1 MQAARGLLMAGN
13 NIPVLK
19 LDIDEENIRRLDEIS
34 EKFKAAFTIGP
45 GGFPVNNP
53 PPEKKIPGNNN
64 VPQQPKNVP
73 APTDTGRPRDENG
86 RYLPQGGGTGNPG
99 KGKKPAE
106 DGGGKFLGSLKKFL
120 EEDEKAFTQVSKTLK
135 QVNNQLTSLFK
146 NTISWGVR
154 LSLLSGGGLFGY
166 DMFAAHAAKQYTT
179 SQGLNMTT
187 GQMQAAKN
195 VYGTRFA
202 GIDSTLKGLSD
213 VQNDMRSPTAA
224 GLMFL
229 GVQPGDGA
237 AKNLPLLLQ
246 KVYDMTKG
254 MKDSS
259 LAYAMVQSHQLGG
272 LISPAML
279 NQIMANGD
287 NLPKLA
293 RQYDTT
299 SKTLNMSDQSQR
311 SWQDITTKFENNWD
325 SVINTLSTKLASLNG
340 PIGEL
345 STEMKNAINAFI
357 SGPNGTAVFNMISDG
372 LTDFADW
379 LASPQFKTD
388 MKTFADDVA
397 YLCQKLKQ
405 GLDLLHLLP
414 DSAEDKNTSPDANG
428 DQTKEEGSR
437 GAKAWLTWL
446 MTQKFA
452 TPQDAVVGAGK
463 AAWGATG
470 ISDRWHAGGWYNYN
484 EERKQDVV
492 QHAQSAR
499 VLPPSLISRIP
510 NGLLDAV
517 VNRESGG
524 NPFAISPKGA
534 MGPGQFIPDTARRYG
549 LKGNDVFDPEK
560 VREAMT
566 RYFSDNLTRYHG
578 DIAESLA
585 QYNGGNKAVMKGD
598 ILNMKMET
606 VKYLMSILPKVQGG
620 EAQHPQLMQNLA
632 NAQQYL
638 STQPKDARVQIHL
651 EQTPGADV
659 GLSVKSQGV
668 RLPANAFVIPG

>member
-64 VPQQPKNVP
+64 VPQQPKNVS

-86 RYLPQGGGTGNPG
+86 RYLPQGGGSGNPG
-99 KGKKPAE
+99 KGKKPDE

-202 GIDSTLKGLSD
+202 GNDAIMNALARAQSD
-213 VQNDMRSPTAA
+213 GTSQEAKALYGMGINPT
-224 GLMFL
+224 
-229 GVQPGDGA
+229 DGA
-237 AKNLPLLLQ
+237 A
-246 KVYDMTKG
+246 
-254 MKDSS
+254 
-259 LAYAMVQSHQLGG
+259 A
-272 LISPAML
+272 
-279 NQIMANGD
+279 
-287 NLPKLA
+287 NLPKVYSKAAEIIAGMKGTGLSQAALNARGLGSLGFDTQTANQTKANADQLPRLA
-293 RQYDTT
+293 NQYEGTAKSLD
-299 SKTLNMSDQSQR
+299 MSAGTQR
-311 SWQDITTKFENNWD
+311 SWQDITTTFDNNWD

-340 PIGEL
+340 PIGRL
-345 STEMKNAINAFI
+345 STNITNAVDAFI

-388 MKTFADDVA
+388 LEDFSTKVEKIVKAIGEAVDWI
-397 YLCQKLKQ
+397 YNHIPN
-405 GLDLLHLLP
+405 LDKP
-414 DSAEDKNTSPDANG
+414 SIMRDANNAVG
-428 DQTKEEGSR
+428 DA
-437 GAKAWLTWL
+437 GASS
-446 MTQKFA
+446 
-452 TPQDAVVGAGK
+452 G
-463 AAWGATG
+463 
-470 ISDRWHAGGWYNYN
+470 RWVRDELREHGFKLGWWTFPD
-484 EERKQDVV
+484 ERKDIE
-492 QHAQSAR
+492 QHVQSAR

-534 MGPGQFIPDTARRYG
+534 MGPGQFMPDTARRYG

-659 GLSVKSQGV
+659 GLSVKSQGI

>member
-73 APTDTGRPRDENG
+73 TPTDTGRPRDENG
-86 RYLPQGGGTGNPG
+86 RYLPQSGGTGNPG
-99 KGKKPAE
+99 KGKKPDE

-146 NTISWGVR
+146 STISWGVR

-187 GQMQAAKN
+187 GQMQAANN

-202 GIDSTLKGLSD
+202 GNDAIMNALARAQSD
-213 VQNDMRSPTAA
+213 GTSQEAKALYGMGINPT
-224 GLMFL
+224 
-229 GVQPGDGA
+229 DGA
-237 AKNLPLLLQ
+237 A
-246 KVYDMTKG
+246 
-254 MKDSS
+254 
-259 LAYAMVQSHQLGG
+259 A
-272 LISPAML
+272 
-279 NQIMANGD
+279 
-287 NLPKLA
+287 NLPKVYSKAAEIIAGMKGTGLSQAALNARGLGSLGFDTQTANQTKANADQLPRLA
-293 RQYDTT
+293 NQYEGTAKSLD
-299 SKTLNMSDQSQR
+299 MSAGTQR
-311 SWQDITTKFENNWD
+311 SWQDITTTFDNNLNHI
-325 SVINTLSTKLASLNG
+325 SNTLSTKLASLNG
-340 PIGEL
+340 PIGLL
-345 STEMKNAINAFI
+345 STNITNAVDAFI

-372 LTDFADW
+372 LND
-379 LASPQFKTD
+379 LAQWIGSPKFKTD
-388 MKTFADDVA
+388 MTTFADDVA
-397 YLCQKLKQ
+397 HLCQQIKR
-405 GLDLLHLLP
+405 GLQFLHLLP
-414 DSAEDKNTSPDANG
+414 DSDNGSTGTPANQNTALPGSNPITGKYDAIF
-428 DQTKEEGSR
+428 T
-437 GAKAWLTWL
+437 
-446 MTQKFA
+446 
-452 TPQDAVVGAGK
+452 
-463 AAWGATG
+463 
-470 ISDRWHAGGWYNYN
+470 
-484 EERKQDVV
+484 
-492 QHAQSAR
+492 
-499 VLPPSLISRIP
+499 PPSKKWGGYQLPSAEQAQLVPFFEQATKIAQLP
-510 NGLLDAV
+510 VGLLGSVAYQ
-517 VNRESGG
+517 ESGG
-524 NPFAISPKGA
+524 NPFAESSAGA
-534 MGPGQFIPDTARRYG
+534 RGLYQFMPDTAARYG

-560 VREAMT
+560 STIAAAK
-566 RYFSDNLTRYHG
+566 YFHDNLTRYHG

-598 ILNMKMET
+598 VLNMKMET
-606 VKYLMSILPKVQGG
+606 VEYLMSILPKVQGG

-659 GLSVKSQGV
+659 GLSVKSQGI